1 MAPLANDPIMSE
13 RSMRSFRH
21 LECQNPFIIS
31 DSIGRAMMV
40 QQFWNRTER
49 GRSTVVLEHLII
61 QAEVRSSRDHSK
73 DKKYDL
79 LTDKTNLH
87 TQNLKK

>member
-1 MAPLANDPIMSE
+1 
-13 RSMRSFRH
+13 
-21 LECQNPFIIS
+21 
-31 DSIGRAMMV
+31 MMV

-87 TQNLKK
+87 TQNKKISYMNFFGIFALFGQFL